1 MTFYIP
7 YVFTGG
13 QSAKAQEVNANFQQV
28 KKFVENLEDTQ
39 ENIQNT
45 VEGLQSDKA
54 NLNGSSQEQ
63 FDVADPTSSS
73 NAVSK
78 GYLDNQLLPFRYMIV
93 GLNLTK
99 TGNQTFTVGV
109 GGCYDNTYVNAIANN
124 TNVSLV
130 TTDITSASSTYN
142 IYILARVSSPTDTSL
157 VLTTGNNQP
166 SLVEDD
172 TIYRKIGTLTT
183 DALNDIDT
191 LTKESI

>member
-1 MTFYIP
+1 MPLLFR
-7 YVFTGG
+7 
-13 QSAKAQEVNANFQQV
+13 KA
-28 KKFVENLEDTQ
+28 
-39 ENIQNT
+39 
-45 VEGLQSDKA
+45 
-54 NLNGSSQEQ
+54 SQEQ

-99 TGNQTFTVGV
+99 TGNQTLTVGV
-109 GGCYDNTYVNAIANN
+109 GGCYDNTYTNAIANN